1 MKKRSQDILSIA
13 SMRQHLDDWELFE
26 TNRVKRRWPLGGN
39 SDLRLSQRW
48 CAKDVVN
55 YWEWEWKWEIQIM
68 RKIYYKARYMYVQS
82 IHSTHADD
90 AFSQTD
96 TSSKIFWRLGRKQL
110 VWCVSALRKRQTKQ
124 NKKQQPCVKCVL
136 LCNSNNKI
144 PSIPSLTATLCFGTV
159 HGWSSVVMRSCKGR
173 CHNS

>member
-13 SMRQHLDDWELFE
+13 SMRQHLEDWELFE

-110 VWCVSALRKRQTKQ
+110 VWCVSALRKQQQ
-124 NKKQQPCVKCVL
+124 NKIK
-136 LCNSNNKI
+136 NNNRAFYCA
-144 PSIPSLTATLCFGTV
+144 TATTKYPRFPHSQLHSALVQFTDEV
-159 HGWSSVVMRSCKGR
+159 PL
-173 CHNS
+173 